1 MTPKELSEKVKLL
14 VPMRTAVQHYGYEP
28 NRAGFIPCPFHAE
41 KTASCKIY
49 ESSFYCFGCGAG
61 GDVINF
67 VKLLYGIGFKAA
79 IVRLNTDFN
88 LNIGVGRAQGDSAV
102 SERLRQINAERRQ
115 REKELQEFR
124 EKYNNYADMF
134 RELWTKQKTQPLT
147 ENERIKLKV
156 LDDWLYENP
165 YR

>member
-1 MTPKELSEKVKLL
+1 MTPKELSEEVKQL
-14 VPMRTAVQHYGYEP
+14 VPMNAAVRHYGFEP
-28 NRAGFIPCPFHAE
+28 DRAGFIPCPFHAE

-67 VKLLYGIGFKAA
+67 VKLLYGINFRAA

-88 LNIGVGRAQGDSAV
+88 LNLGVGTEKGGTD

-115 REKELQEFR
+115 REKELQEYR

-134 RELWTKQKTQPLT
+134 RKLWTKQKTQPLT

>member
-1 MTPKELSEKVKLL
+1 MTPKELSEEVKQL
-14 VPMRTAVQHYGYEP
+14 VPMNAAVRHYGFEP
-28 NRAGFIPCPFHAE
+28 DRAGFIPCPFHAE

-67 VKLLYGIGFKAA
+67 VKLLYGINFRAA

-88 LNIGVGRAQGDSAV
+88 LNLGVGTEKGGTD

-115 REKELQEFR
+115 REKELQEYR

-134 RELWTKQKTQPLT
+134 RKLWTNQKTQPLT

>member
-1 MTPKELSEKVKLL
+1 MTPKELSEEVNQL
-14 VPMRTAVQHYGYEP
+14 VPMRTAVEYYGFEP
-28 NRAGFIPCPFHAE
+28 NRAGFISCPFHVE

-67 VKLLYGIGFKAA
+67 VKLLYGINFKAA
-79 IVRLNTDFN
+79 IVRINTDFN
-88 LNIGVGRAQGDSAV
+88 LNIGVGKAQDSSAA
-102 SERLRQINAERRQ
+102 SERLRKINAERRQ
-115 REKELQEFR
+115 WEKELQAYR
-124 EKYNNYADMF
+124 EKYDNYSNMF
-134 RELWTKQKTQPLT
+134 RELWNKQKTQSLT
-147 ENERIKLKV
+147 ENERIKLKI